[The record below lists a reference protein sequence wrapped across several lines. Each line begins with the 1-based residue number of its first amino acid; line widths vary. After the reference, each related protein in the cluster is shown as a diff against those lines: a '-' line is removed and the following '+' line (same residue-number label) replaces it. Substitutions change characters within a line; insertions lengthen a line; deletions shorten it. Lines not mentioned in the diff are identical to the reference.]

1 MENMIDKELLKNASG
16 YADLTAYKAMQNV
29 MKEDKTMQ
37 CMKNDIWEVET
48 SRGDRKLVLIMAVGD
63 ECFLAY
69 TLFDK
74 PFRCGTAV
82 MTKEGEKY
90 IHPLR
95 LVNMSPSSLVQIC
108 QTITDDEEE
117 KIWDGLREAIGIDDD
132 IQKPQKTM
140 ETESVRVDTDLKIQL
155 EGERREKE
163 IYKRLYEGL
172 INKIVK

>member
-37 CMKNDIWEVET
+37 CMKNDVWEVET

-69 TLFDK
+69 MLYDK

-95 LVNMSPSSLVQIC
+95 LVNMSPSSLVQLC
-108 QTITDDEEE
+108 QTITDGEEE
-117 KIWDGLREAIGIDDD
+117 KVWEGLREAIGLDDN
-132 IQKPQKTM
+132 ISKPQKTM
-140 ETESVRVDTDLKIQL
+140 ETESVGIDTDLKIQL

-163 IYKRLYEGL
+163 IYKGLYEGL